1 MKRMDTRT
9 VQKSEVPLRIHI
21 SCCLDLFAKMLRTLA
36 SARMNFCFPW
46 QKCSDEHS
54 DYSELWNT
62 PTVEKDSSG
71 FIGQKS
77 FAHEQ
82 YLQTHGTEQHA
93 LAAVVVGERS
103 TFSSQV
109 TGSAWRVQ
117 ASVTQPGNFDSA
129 STALSPACER
139 RHYECIQSFKS
150 DKM

>member
-62 PTVEKDSSG
+62 PTVEKIVAGSLARKVSHMSS
-71 FIGQKS
+71 ICK
-77 FAHEQ
+77 H
-82 YLQTHGTEQHA
+82 TEQNNMR
-93 LAAVVVGERS
+93 LR
-103 TFSSQV
+103 Q
-109 TGSAWRVQ
+109 
-117 ASVTQPGNFDSA
+117 
-129 STALSPACER
+129 
-139 RHYECIQSFKS
+139 
-150 DKM
+150 